1 MKQLKVIL
9 GFLPHKF
16 RIKFYLFYFTT
27 LLTSFL
33 DVVSI
38 GLFLP
43 TIRFLLN
50 DETGIPIIDDFFIQL
65 NLSTNE
71 VLIIFLLSIIVI
83 FLIKN
88 FLIIQINIFQTK
100 FTSQLSLTLSKT
112 LFEQYLS
119 MPLSY
124 YSKINSATFLRNTN
138 SEVFLFVRYV
148 MNSILLIVSDLTLLV
163 FFSGLL
169 MLVMSIQTIIVLLF
183 FLIVALIIYS
193 LNKRKIKDY
202 GNKRA
207 IISENILKFLKEGI
221 ESLRE
226 IKIYSIKYYFT
237 NRYKEETDKI
247 VPLSIFLNLVNVI
260 PRVAV
265 EVAAVIFFS
274 GLVFFIMQFNND
286 FTSLIP
292 TLSIFLLCVY
302 KISPGTSRLLQNYQT
317 LKHYMPAF
325 YAVKSV
331 YNEHEKIISLI
342 SKKQNLDFTF
352 EKIVLKNI
360 TFKYKEETILE
371 NINFELIKNSKIVI
385 SGKSGSGK
393 STLLDLLTGFISPN
407 SGKIYINDKEV
418 KDSEFDQFLSKT
430 SYVPQTPFFLDS
442 DLVSNIAIGQKE
454 EVKKENI
461 NKIVQLLNIV
471 ELQEFSENIKKG
483 TNPNLGERGTLISG
497 GQRQRVAIA
506 RALFFNPEILILD
519 EATNSIDEKTE
530 IKILENIINNFK
542 NLTIIMVS
550 HSGNKDNSIFT
561 EYKVFEK
568 EIKKIN

>member
-9 GFLPHKF
+9 GFLPLNF
-16 RIKFYLFYFTT
+16 RKKFYLFYFTII
-27 LLTSFL
+27 LTNFL

-50 DETGIPIIDDFFIQL
+50 NETGITIIDNFFIQS
-65 NLSTNE
+65 NFGKNE
-71 VLIIFLLSIIVI
+71 ILIFFLLSIILI

-88 FLIIQINIFQTK
+88 FLVIQISIFQTK

-112 LFEQYLS
+112 LYEQYLS

-148 MNSILLIVSDLTLLV
+148 MSSILLIVSDLTLLI

-169 MLVMSIQTIIVLLF
+169 MLVMSFETIIVLLF

-226 IKIYSIKYYFT
+226 IKIYSIKNYFT

-247 VPLSIFLNLVNVI
+247 VPLSIFLNLVNII

-274 GLVFFIMQFNND
+274 GLVFFIIQFNND
-286 FTSLIP
+286 FTALIP

-331 YNEHEKIISLI
+331 YNEHEKIIDLK
-342 SKKQNLDFTF
+342 SKKQNSDFTF
-352 EKIVLKNI
+352 KKIVLKNV
-360 TFKYKEETILE
+360 TFKYKDETILE
-371 NINFELIKNSKIVI
+371 NINFELVKNSKIVI

-407 SGKIYINDKEV
+407 SGHIYINDKEV
-418 KDSEFDQFLSKT
+418 KDSAFDQFLSKT
-430 SYVPQTPFFLDS
+430 SYIPQTPFFLDS
-442 DLVSNIAIGQKE
+442 DLVSNIAIGQNE

-461 NKIVQLLNIV
+461 NKIAQLLNIV

-506 RALFFNPEILILD
+506 RGLFFNPEILILD

-530 IKILENIINNFK
+530 LKILENIINNFK

-550 HSGNKDNSIFT
+550 HSGDDYGDKFKQFEVKDKIIT
-561 EYKVFEK
+561 EL
-568 EIKKIN
+568 N

>member
-9 GFLPHKF
+9 GFLPLNF
-16 RIKFYLFYFTT
+16 RKKFYLFYFTII
-27 LLTSFL
+27 LTNFL

-50 DETGIPIIDDFFIQL
+50 NETGITIIDNFFIQS
-65 NLSTNE
+65 NFGKNE
-71 VLIIFLLSIIVI
+71 ILIFFLLSIILI

-88 FLIIQINIFQTK
+88 FLVIQISIFQTK

-112 LFEQYLS
+112 LYEQYLS

-148 MNSILLIVSDLTLLV
+148 MSSILLIVSDLTLLI

-169 MLVMSIQTIIVLLF
+169 MLVMSFETIIVLLF

-226 IKIYSIKYYFT
+226 IKIYSIKNYFT

-247 VPLSIFLNLVNVI
+247 VPLSIFLNLVNII

-274 GLVFFIMQFNND
+274 GLVFFIIQFNYD
-286 FTSLIP
+286 FTALIP

-331 YNEHEKIISLI
+331 YNEHEKIIDLK
-342 SKKQNLDFTF
+342 SKKQNSDFTF
-352 EKIVLKNI
+352 KKIVLKNV
-360 TFKYKEETILE
+360 TFKYKDETILE
-371 NINFELIKNSKIVI
+371 NINFELVKNSKIVI

-407 SGKIYINDKEV
+407 SGHIYINDKEV
-418 KDSEFDQFLSKT
+418 KDSAFDQFLSKT
-430 SYVPQTPFFLDS
+430 SYIPQTPFFLDS
-442 DLVSNIAIGQKE
+442 DLVSNIAIGQNE

-461 NKIVQLLNIV
+461 NKIAQLLNIV

-506 RALFFNPEILILD
+506 RGLFFNPEILILD

-530 IKILENIINNFK
+530 LKILENIINNFK

-550 HSGNKDNSIFT
+550 HSGDDYGDKFKQFEVKDKIIT
-561 EYKVFEK
+561 EL
-568 EIKKIN
+568 N